1 MRIPVSWLQTFFEV
15 PLPSTDDLVHAFLD
29 LGLSP
34 EEVLYLPGPAAGVKT
49 ARVISAT
56 PFGDTLHDCVVTHGT
71 EQYRVVCGA
80 PNVAAGQVV
89 AHVTPGTTLAGVGEI
104 GEREIHG
111 VLSHGMLASPA
122 ELGLYDYGGGLLTLP
137 TGTPLGQELRELWPA
152 EEVVVLEITPNRA
165 DAFSILGVARDLSA
179 KLRLPLASVVPEP
192 TDLPAED
199 GVLVRIDN
207 DGAGDNGFSARF
219 IDQLEVGPSPI
230 WLQRHLA
237 AVGQRPLN
245 NVVDVTNYVM
255 FELGQPTH
263 AYDVKVLDTDEAG
276 RVTIGV
282 RSGVAGEQLALLNDD
297 EIELTPDD
305 LVIYTGTGAGRP
317 VGLAGVMGGRDDS
330 VETHTTSVL
339 LEVASFNH
347 VQIRLNGKR
356 HKLLSEARTRF
367 ERGVDPNLPGVASAR
382 AVQLLETVA
391 GGTARPAF
399 TWHKANTNRPTITFD
414 PARVEFLTAVA
425 VPLDTQREI
434 LTWLGCEVIEQNE
447 HQWLVTPPTWRFDM
461 NIEEDVVE
469 EVIRLYGYEHIGLS
483 RPSMFFTPAETDPTF
498 FSLRTDLVAMGFTE
512 LISYVFTGPEHL
524 ANTRAPEAVVTL
536 SEPQGVER
544 SVLRTALY
552 PSLIEAARVNRR
564 EKQLALFEIGRV
576 FLANAEEERLGLLLS
591 GERYGNGWGTSVPT
605 DFYML
610 KGVLE
615 QTAAGLG
622 VSVAVQPTEAP
633 HLHPGVAGE
642 VVWNGEPIGTIGQ
655 LHPSIAAEFELP
667 DTFIAEVRLPLAGQN
682 LQFTDIVRQ
691 PHNERDL
698 AIIAPRDVTF
708 AELAKL
714 CREHGGKKL
723 ETIEPFDIY
732 ESAER
737 LGEGLRSVAIRLRFR
752 DATRALRD
760 EEVDAEVANILAALR
775 QRGFD
780 IRH

>member
-1 MRIPVSWLQTFFEV
+1 MRIPVSWLQTFFEQPV
-15 PLPSTDDLVHAFLD
+15 PNVDDLVHTFLD

-34 EEVLYLPGPAAGVKT
+34 EEVIHLPGPAAGVKT
-49 ARVISAT
+49 ARVVSAT
-56 PFGDTLHDCVVTHGT
+56 PLGDTLHDCVVTHGSA
-71 EQYRVVCGA
+71 EYRVVCGA
-80 PNVAAGQVV
+80 PNVAVGQIV
-89 AHVTPGTTLAGVGEI
+89 AHVMPGTTLGAGAI

-111 VLSHGMLASPA
+111 VLSHGMLASPT

-137 TGTPLGQELRELWPA
+137 TGTPLGQELGELWPA
-152 EEVVVLEITPNRA
+152 EDVIVLEVTPNRA

-179 KLRLPLASVVPEP
+179 KLRLPLTEVVPAP
-192 TDLPAED
+192 ADLPAED
-199 GVLVRIDN
+199 GVVVRIAHAGN
-207 DGAGDNGFSARF
+207 GDNGFSARF
-219 IDQLEVGPSPI
+219 IDNLEVGPSPI

-263 AYDVKVLDTDEAG
+263 AYDVNVLDADEAG
-276 RVTIGV
+276 RITIGV
-282 RSGVAGEQLALLNDD
+282 RTGVAGERLALLNDD
-297 EIELTPDD
+297 EIELTNDD
-305 LVIYTGTGAGRP
+305 LVIYTGTGQGRP

-330 VETHTTSVL
+330 VESHTTSVL

-367 ERGVDPNLPGVASAR
+367 ERGVDPSLPGAASAR
-382 AVQLLETVA
+382 AVQLLETIA

-399 TWHKANTNRPTITFD
+399 TWHQASTTRPTITFD

-425 VPLDTQREI
+425 VPLAEQRDI
-434 LTWLGCEVIEQNE
+434 LTWLGCTVEEISE
-447 HQWLVTPPTWRFDM
+447 HEWLVTPPPWRFDM
-461 NIEEDVVE
+461 NIAEDVIE

-498 FSLRTDLVAMGFTE
+498 FTLRTDFVAMGFTE

-524 ANTRAPEAVVTL
+524 AKTNAPPSAVTL
-536 SEPQGVER
+536 AEPQGIER
-544 SVLRTALY
+544 SVLRTALH
-552 PSLIEAARVNRR
+552 PSLIDAAHVNRR

-576 FLANAEEERLGLLLS
+576 FLGDTEEERLGLLLS
-591 GERYGNGWGTSVPT
+591 GERYSNGWGTSVQS

-615 QTAAGLG
+615 RTAAGLG
-622 VSVAVQPTEAP
+622 VDVSVTPGEAA
-633 HLHPGVAGE
+633 HLHPGVAGN
-642 VVWNGEPIGTIGQ
+642 VVWNGETIGTIGQ

-667 DTFIAEVRLPLAGQN
+667 VTFIAELRLPLAGKN
-682 LQFTDIVRQ
+682 LAFTDIVRQ

-698 AIIAPRDVTF
+698 AIIAPQGVTF
-708 AELAKL
+708 AELASL
-714 CREHGGKKL
+714 CREHGGEKL
-723 ETIEPFDIY
+723 ETVQPFDIY
-732 ESAER
+732 ADAER
-737 LGEGLRSVAIRLRFR
+737 LAEGLRSVAIRLRFR

-760 EEVDAEVANILAALR
+760 SEVDTYVAAILSALR

-780 IRH
+780 IRR